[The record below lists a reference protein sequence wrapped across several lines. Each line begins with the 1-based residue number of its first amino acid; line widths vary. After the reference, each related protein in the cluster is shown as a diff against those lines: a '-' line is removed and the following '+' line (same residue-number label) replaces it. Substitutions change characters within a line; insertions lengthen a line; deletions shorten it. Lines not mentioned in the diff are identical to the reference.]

1 MLNPDT
7 PDSRTYVHQA
17 CGGSTVI
24 SGDDFEKLSDPFR
37 MITGTFCAKCGRMVG
52 LREVFW
58 ADTEEAVGEARD
70 RWRTDCPP
78 AVRRL
83 NAPFGC
89 WLSLVL
95 GGLGGVALGCAMV
108 QVEWPRRFA
117 PIILFTTIGVIAVP
131 GLWCAVVAPY
141 LTRRVLKHD
150 WRRMR

>member
-1 MLNPDT
+1 MLDPDT
-7 PDSRTYVHQA
+7 PDSRAYVHRA
-17 CGGSTVI
+17 CGGTTVV
-24 SGDDFEKLSDPFR
+24 SGADFEKLSDPFR
-37 MITGTFCAKCGRMVG
+37 MITGTFCARCGRMVG

-83 NAPFGC
+83 NAPLGC

-95 GGLGGVALGCAMV
+95 GGLGGAALGCAMV

-131 GLWCAVVAPY
+131 MLWCAVVAPY